1 MEKPP
6 PYEPPPTYVPPPFD
20 AATIMKAMEAEL
32 DWCDNAQT
40 VKRRV
45 QRRQSFHGPA
55 VSAERKNGTTKSS
68 LKMWDHCSVCI

>member
-32 DWCDNAQT
+32 DWCDNSQT

-45 QRRQSFHGPA
+45 QRCRSFHGLA
-55 VSAERKNGTTKSS
+55 GSAERKHGIN
-68 LKMWDHCSVCI
+68 